1 MDLKVH
7 NWEESWGYILS
18 SVLSVISLVSMMAL
32 IGFIRYWVKP
42 NYLMI
47 KESSMKKKI
56 GSLYSGLNLKSKA
69 EALSFTEWFIA
80 RRMLYAGA
88 VFAINQAWL

>member
-1 MDLKVH
+1 MH

-56 GSLYSGLNLKSKA
+56 GSLYSGLNLKSKV
-69 EALSFTEWFIA
+69 EALTFTEWFIM
-80 RRMLYAGA
+80 RRLFYSGA
-88 VFAINQAWL
+88 AFAIDQSWLQF